1 MIYDFETL
9 VSRKNTGSG
18 KWDEMTKEHPNLP
31 ENVAPL
37 SVADM
42 ELKNPPEIVEG
53 LKKYIDTHIL
63 GYTGPTEEYFNAVCG
78 WMKRRNDW
86 DIKKEE
92 IVSTH
97 GVVTALAVSVL
108 AYTDPGDGVI
118 TMPPVYYP
126 FRMTIEHNNRKN
138 VECPLIN
145 TNETY
150 TIDFDLFEKLC
161 AEEKNKMF
169 IFCNPHNPV
178 GRVWTE
184 NEIAK
189 LGAICAKHN
198 VIVVSDEIHSDLIMP
213 GHKHVAFANACKD
226 ALPKYLVCTA
236 PSKTFNLATLQT
248 SNIIIPDETLRK
260 KFQAVLDMVD
270 ANAATALGMEACRL
284 GYTRCEGWLDEAIDL
299 IWHNFQFCS
308 RFIAENCPGVTCSRL
323 EGTYLM
329 WINCESLGLDDDAL
343 HQLLFKHDLYCND
356 GRFFSAGG
364 ERHIRINL
372 AGPAK
377 MLEAAMQRFKA
388 ACAEVLPQ

>member
-63 GYTGPTEEYFNAVCG
+63 GYTGPTEEYFDAVCG

-178 GRVWTE
+178 GRVGR
-184 NEIAK
+184 K
-189 LGAICAKHN
+189 KK
-198 VIVVSDEIHSDLIMP
+198 SQSS
-213 GHKHVAFANACKD
+213 
-226 ALPKYLVCTA
+226 A
-236 PSKTFNLATLQT
+236 PSAQSTTSSWSATRSTPTSSCRVISTWHLQT
-248 SNIIIPDETLRK
+248 PARMYCRSILFAPRRARRLTLR
-260 KFQAVLDMVD
+260 
-270 ANAATALGMEACRL
+270 R
-284 GYTRCEGWLDEAIDL
+284 
-299 IWHNFQFCS
+299 S
-308 RFIAENCPGVTCSRL
+308 RSR
-323 EGTYLM
+323 
-329 WINCESLGLDDDAL
+329 I
-343 HQLLFKHDLYCND
+343 LLFPMKN
-356 GRFFSAGG
+356 
-364 ERHIRINL
+364 
-372 AGPAK
+372 
-377 MLEAAMQRFKA
+377 
-388 ACAEVLPQ
+388 

>member
-97 GVVTALAVSVL
+97 GVVTVLAVSVL

-126 FRMTIEHNNRKN
+126 FRMTIEHNNRKTWSARSSTRTRHTR
-138 VECPLIN
+138 L
-145 TNETY
+145 TLTS
-150 TIDFDLFEKLC
+150 LRSC
-161 AEEKNKMF
+161 A
-169 IFCNPHNPV
+169 
-178 GRVWTE
+178 
-184 NEIAK
+184 
-189 LGAICAKHN
+189 
-198 VIVVSDEIHSDLIMP
+198 
-213 GHKHVAFANACKD
+213 
-226 ALPKYLVCTA
+226 
-236 PSKTFNLATLQT
+236 Q
-248 SNIIIPDETLRK
+248 K
-260 KFQAVLDMVD
+260 K
-270 ANAATALGMEACRL
+270 
-284 GYTRCEGWLDEAIDL
+284 
-299 IWHNFQFCS
+299 
-308 RFIAENCPGVTCSRL
+308 
-323 EGTYLM
+323 
-329 WINCESLGLDDDAL
+329 
-343 HQLLFKHDLYCND
+343 K
-356 GRFFSAGG
+356 
-364 ERHIRINL
+364 
-372 AGPAK
+372 
-377 MLEAAMQRFKA
+377 
-388 ACAEVLPQ
+388 

>member
-1 MIYDFETL
+1 MIHDFETL

-37 SVADM
+37 SIADM

-63 GYTGPTEEYFNAVCG
+63 GYTGPTEEYFDAVCG

-97 GVVTALAVSVL
+97 GVVTVLAVSVL

-184 NEIAK
+184 EEIAK

-198 VIVVSDEIHSDLIMP
+198 VIVVSDEIHSDLIML

-248 SNIIIPDETLRK
+248 SNIIIPDEELRT
-260 KFQAVLDMVD
+260 KFQSILQQHFTPSAG
-270 ANAATALGMEACRL
+270 ALGLEACRL
-284 GYTRCEGWLDEAIDL
+284 GYMAMVAVGAAVDYLLHGALKQAGIDL
-299 IWHNFQFCS
+299 HIELFCGLLVTVWLIINELIS
-308 RFIAENCPGVTCSRL
+308 VLENLAAIGVPGFPRLNRLLSRL
-323 EGTYLM
+323 KNTVNEK
-329 WINCESLGLDDDAL
+329 EDE
-343 HQLLFKHDLYCND
+343 HD
-356 GRFFSAGG
+356 
-364 ERHIRINL
+364 
-372 AGPAK
+372 
-377 MLEAAMQRFKA
+377 
-388 ACAEVLPQ
+388 V

>member
-1 MIYDFETL
+1 MIHDFETL

-37 SVADM
+37 SIADM

-63 GYTGPTEEYFNAVCG
+63 GYTGPTEEYFDAVCG

-86 DIKKEE
+86 NIKKEE

-97 GVVTALAVSVL
+97 GVVTVLAVSVL

-169 IFCNPHNPV
+169 I
-178 GRVWTE
+178 
-184 NEIAK
+184 
-189 LGAICAKHN
+189 
-198 VIVVSDEIHSDLIMP
+198 
-213 GHKHVAFANACKD
+213 
-226 ALPKYLVCTA
+226 
-236 PSKTFNLATLQT
+236 
-248 SNIIIPDETLRK
+248 
-260 KFQAVLDMVD
+260 
-270 ANAATALGMEACRL
+270 
-284 GYTRCEGWLDEAIDL
+284 
-299 IWHNFQFCS
+299 
-308 RFIAENCPGVTCSRL
+308 
-323 EGTYLM
+323 
-329 WINCESLGLDDDAL
+329 
-343 HQLLFKHDLYCND
+343 
-356 GRFFSAGG
+356 
-364 ERHIRINL
+364 
-372 AGPAK
+372 
-377 MLEAAMQRFKA
+377 
-388 ACAEVLPQ
+388 

>member
-18 KWDEMTKEHPNLP
+18 KWNEMTKEHPNLP

-184 NEIAK
+184 DEIAK

-198 VIVVSDEIHSDLIMP
+198 VIVVSDEIHSDLIFHGKRHIP
-213 GHKHVAFANACKD
+213 TASLSPKIAANVVTGISA
-226 ALPKYLVCTA
+226 T
-236 PSKTFNLATLQT
+236 KTFNLAGLQAST
-248 SNIIIPDETLRK
+248 VVFPNAHMKATFDKFWTNMDIHRNNAFSVTAMEVAFNQGEEWLEQLLPYISGNFDFVVNYCEKHIPKIKTY
-260 KFQAVLDMVD
+260 APD
-270 ANAATALGMEACRL
+270 A
-284 GYTRCEGWLDEAIDL
+284 
-299 IWHNFQFCS
+299 
-308 RFIAENCPGVTCSRL
+308 
-323 EGTYLM
+323 TYLM
-329 WINCESLGLDDDAL
+329 WLDCRELGLSNKEL
-343 HQLLFKHDLYCND
+343 HDFMIQKAKLGLND
-356 GRFFSAGG
+356 GCAFGRRLNGYMRLNAACPRSVLEQAM
-364 ERHIRINL
+364 RQ
-372 AGPAK
+372 
-377 MLEAAMQRFKA
+377 LEAA
-388 ACAEVLPQ
+388 VNSL

>member
-63 GYTGPTEEYFNAVCG
+63 GYTGPTEEYFDAVCG

-150 TIDFDLFEKLC
+150 TIDFDLFEKQC
-161 AEEKNKMF
+161 AEEKN
-169 IFCNPHNPV
+169 
-178 GRVWTE
+178 
-184 NEIAK
+184 
-189 LGAICAKHN
+189 
-198 VIVVSDEIHSDLIMP
+198 
-213 GHKHVAFANACKD
+213 
-226 ALPKYLVCTA
+226 
-236 PSKTFNLATLQT
+236 
-248 SNIIIPDETLRK
+248 
-260 KFQAVLDMVD
+260 
-270 ANAATALGMEACRL
+270 
-284 GYTRCEGWLDEAIDL
+284 
-299 IWHNFQFCS
+299 
-308 RFIAENCPGVTCSRL
+308 
-323 EGTYLM
+323 
-329 WINCESLGLDDDAL
+329 
-343 HQLLFKHDLYCND
+343 
-356 GRFFSAGG
+356 
-364 ERHIRINL
+364 
-372 AGPAK
+372 
-377 MLEAAMQRFKA
+377 
-388 ACAEVLPQ
+388 

>member
-63 GYTGPTEEYFNAVCG
+63 GYTGPTEEYFDAVCG

-86 DIKKEE
+86 NIKKEE

-97 GVVTALAVSVL
+97 GVVTVLAVSVL

-184 NEIAK
+184 DEIAK

-198 VIVVSDEIHSDLIMP
+198 VIVVSDEIHSDLIFH
-213 GHKHVAFANACKD
+213 GKKHIPTATLSPEIAAN
-226 ALPKYLVCTA
+226 VITGI
-236 PSKTFNLATLQT
+236 SGTKTFNLAGLQAST
-248 SNIIIPDETLRK
+248 VVFPNDHMKQVFDRFWMNMDIHRNNAFSLTAMEAAFNHGEEWLEQLLEYISGNLDYIKEYFDTRIPLIRANIPDATYLVWLDCRK
-260 KFQAVLDMVD
+260 LNMTDQELKEFMIRKAGLGLNPGSDFTRAMSGFMRL
-270 ANAATALGMEACRL
+270 NAACPRATLEKALG
-284 GYTRCEGWLDEAIDL
+284 
-299 IWHNFQFCS
+299 Q
-308 RFIAENCPGVTCSRL
+308 L
-323 EGTYLM
+323 ERAV
-329 WINCESLGLDDDAL
+329 NE
-343 HQLLFKHDLYCND
+343 
-356 GRFFSAGG
+356 
-364 ERHIRINL
+364 L
-372 AGPAK
+372 AH
-377 MLEAAMQRFKA
+377 
-388 ACAEVLPQ
+388 

>member
-1 MIYDFETL
+1 MIHDFETL

-37 SVADM
+37 SIADM

-63 GYTGPTEEYFNAVCG
+63 GYTGPTEEYFDAVCG

-86 DIKKEE
+86 NIKKEE

-97 GVVTALAVSVL
+97 GVVTVLAVSVL

-184 NEIAK
+184 DEIAK

-213 GHKHVAFANACKD
+213 VISTWH
-226 ALPKYLVCTA
+226 
-236 PSKTFNLATLQT
+236 LQT
-248 SNIIIPDETLRK
+248 PARMHCRSILFAPRRARRLTLR
-260 KFQAVLDMVD
+260 
-270 ANAATALGMEACRL
+270 R
-284 GYTRCEGWLDEAIDL
+284 
-299 IWHNFQFCS
+299 S
-308 RFIAENCPGVTCSRL
+308 RPRI
-323 EGTYLM
+323 
-329 WINCESLGLDDDAL
+329 
-343 HQLLFKHDLYCND
+343 LLFPMKN
-356 GRFFSAGG
+356 
-364 ERHIRINL
+364 
-372 AGPAK
+372 
-377 MLEAAMQRFKA
+377 
-388 ACAEVLPQ
+388 

>member
-63 GYTGPTEEYFNAVCG
+63 GYTGPTEEYFDAVCG

-86 DIKKEE
+86 NIKKEE

-97 GVVTALAVSVL
+97 GVVTVLAVSVL

-178 GRVWTE
+178 GRVWTKE
-184 NEIAK
+184 E
-189 LGAICAKHN
+189 LTAIGDLC
-198 VIVVSDEIHSDLIMP
+198 VQYGVTVVSDEIHGDFIFKG
-213 GHKHVAFANACKD
+213 GHQVFTAIKKEYED
-226 ALPKYLVCTA
+226 ITITCTA
-236 PSKTFNLATLQT
+236 PSKTFNLASMMM
-248 SNIIIPDETLRK
+248 SNIFIPNPELRAKFRKQLDAAGTSQLGVMGLVACETAYNKGEEWYEAMLSYVK
-260 KFQAVLDMVD
+260 
-270 ANAATALGMEACRL
+270 ANAEF
-284 GYTRCEGWLDEAIDL
+284 TRQYVEEQL
-299 IWHNFQFCS
+299 
-308 RFIAENCPGVTCSRL
+308 PGVKMIDL
-323 EGTYLM
+323 EGTYLV
-329 WINCESLGLDDDAL
+329 WLDFRETGLSVDELEVLIINKAKLWLDSGKIFGD
-343 HQLLFKHDLYCND
+343 C
-356 GRFFSAGG
+356 GRGFQ
-364 ERHIRINL
+364 RINIACPRATL
-372 AGPAK
+372 TEA
-377 MLEAAMQRFKA
+377 LERIRDAMKSR
-388 ACAEVLPQ
+388 

>member
-138 VECPLIN
+138 VECPHTRL
-145 TNETY
+145 TLTS
-150 TIDFDLFEKLC
+150 LRSC
-161 AEEKNKMF
+161 AQKKKTRCLSSAIRTTRLAAF
-169 IFCNPHNPV
+169 
-178 GRVWTE
+178 GRKT
-184 NEIAK
+184 K
-189 LGAICAKHN
+189 
-198 VIVVSDEIHSDLIMP
+198 SQSS
-213 GHKHVAFANACKD
+213 
-226 ALPKYLVCTA
+226 A
-236 PSKTFNLATLQT
+236 PSAQST
-248 SNIIIPDETLRK
+248 
-260 KFQAVLDMVD
+260 M
-270 ANAATALGMEACRL
+270 
-284 GYTRCEGWLDEAIDL
+284 
-299 IWHNFQFCS
+299 
-308 RFIAENCPGVTCSRL
+308 
-323 EGTYLM
+323 
-329 WINCESLGLDDDAL
+329 
-343 HQLLFKHDLYCND
+343 
-356 GRFFSAGG
+356 
-364 ERHIRINL
+364 
-372 AGPAK
+372 
-377 MLEAAMQRFKA
+377 
-388 ACAEVLPQ
+388 

>member
-63 GYTGPTEEYFNAVCG
+63 GYTGPTEEYFDAVCG

-86 DIKKEE
+86 NIKKEE

-97 GVVTALAVSVL
+97 GVVTVLAVSVL

-178 GRVWTE
+178 GRVWTKE
-184 NEIAK
+184 E
-189 LGAICAKHN
+189 LTAIGDLC
-198 VIVVSDEIHSDLIMP
+198 VQYGVTVVSDEIHGDFIFK
-213 GHKHVAFANACKD
+213 GEHQVFTAIKKEYED
-226 ALPKYLVCTA
+226 ITITCTA
-236 PSKTFNLATLQT
+236 PSKTFNLASMMM
-248 SNIIIPDETLRK
+248 SNIFIANPELRAKFRKQLDAAGTSQLGVMGLVACETAYNKGEEWYEAMLSYVK
-260 KFQAVLDMVD
+260 
-270 ANAATALGMEACRL
+270 ANAEF
-284 GYTRCEGWLDEAIDL
+284 TRQYVEEQI
-299 IWHNFQFCS
+299 
-308 RFIAENCPGVTCSRL
+308 PGVKMIDL
-323 EGTYLM
+323 EGTYLV
-329 WINCESLGLDDDAL
+329 WLDFRETGLSVDELEDLIINKAKLWLDSGKIFGD
-343 HQLLFKHDLYCND
+343 C
-356 GRFFSAGG
+356 GRGFQ
-364 ERHIRINL
+364 RINIACPRATL
-372 AGPAK
+372 TEA
-377 MLEAAMQRFKA
+377 LERIRDAMKSR
-388 ACAEVLPQ
+388 